1 MNFLSQKA
9 QDISSPV
16 LILFALSIPLSTSA
30 SSILGILLI
39 LIWLAHW
46 DKKKQ
51 LSEIFHNPAAI
62 AVLLYLALHI
72 IGLLWTEDL
81 EWGISMVK
89 KQWKLLLFPLF
100 FSLLKKEHINF
111 YMAAFIAAIVIKASK
126 AYLVW
131 LGFITLPGSLFTTL
145 GTTHVIY
152 NPMLAL
158 AIYIILQDLLF
169 QANRFSIKSLKIFLL
184 FFLSINMFV
193 TVGRTGQVAFFVLLI
208 TAVFQLFYYQSK
220 KMLLTGLILLPLL
233 GITIY
238 HSCPTFKYRIQTAVT
253 EIQNVHSQQITSMGC
268 RVWFYQNTFQ
278 IIEKNWLTG
287 AGTGDFPAE
296 YKKINMV
303 HSPLM
308 PNTDN
313 PHNQYLLV
321 LSQFGLLGFFTLLA
335 IFITQLAL
343 AFKKK
348 DRLTPLRQA
357 FPIFFLVIMLAE
369 SYLQVSATG
378 FLFSLFASFLYKDF
392 AHPNQS

>member
-1 MNFLSQKA
+1 
-9 QDISSPV
+9 
-16 LILFALSIPLSTSA
+16 
-30 SSILGILLI
+30 
-39 LIWLAHW
+39 
-46 DKKKQ
+46 
-51 LSEIFHNPAAI
+51 
-62 AVLLYLALHI
+62 
-72 IGLLWTEDL
+72 
-81 EWGISMVK
+81 
-89 KQWKLLLFPLF
+89 
-100 FSLLKKEHINF
+100 
-111 YMAAFIAAIVIKASK
+111 
-126 AYLVW
+126 
-131 LGFITLPGSLFTTL
+131 
-145 GTTHVIY
+145 
-152 NPMLAL
+152 
-158 AIYIILQDLLF
+158 
-169 QANRFSIKSLKIFLL
+169 
-184 FFLSINMFV
+184 MFV

-268 RVWFYQNTFQ
+268 RVWFYQNTFR

-357 FPIFFLVIMLAE
+357 FPIFVLVIMLAE

-392 AHPNQS
+392 SHPNQS